1 MCTWGSIKPGKTS
14 LPLASMVSVP
24 GGASRFLPM
33 RVIVSSSTKISA
45 RSRAPTVTISP
56 FLISKAIGHS
66 PLSVNVDAHL
76 FPVRFHLLPVFG
88 DLGLLLRDFIP
99 GHGRALWRFF
109 DHADAVVNRTN
120 VEAQAATDAILFAH
134 MDARPRMNRFLF
146 SIGTHIVAARRHDAP
161 VLCYQ
166 VNTLVRGIVARH
178 ITKVAANAFLLIN
191 PRHGLEREIKI
202 LEIGDAMNTLADNIG
217 YFLES
222 LFIHPIG

>member
-1 MCTWGSIKPGKTS
+1 MGTWGSINPGKTS
-14 LPLASMVSVP
+14 FPLASMVSVP

-88 DLGLLLRDFIP
+88 DLGPLLRDFIP
-99 GHGRALWRFF
+99 GHGWAFWRFF

-120 VEAQAATDAILFAH
+120 VEAQAATDPIFFPH
-134 MDARPRMNRFLF
+134 MHLRPPMNPSLF
-146 SIGTHIVAARRHDAP
+146 SFRTP
-161 VLCYQ
+161 
-166 VNTLVRGIVARH
+166 
-178 ITKVAANAFLLIN
+178 
-191 PRHGLEREIKI
+191 I
-202 LEIGDAMNTLADNIG
+202 L
-217 YFLES
+217 
-222 LFIHPIG
+222 

>member
-1 MCTWGSIKPGKTS
+1 
-14 LPLASMVSVP
+14 MVSVP
-24 GGASRFLPM
+24 GGTSRFLPM
-33 RVIVSSSTKISA
+33 RGIVASSTKISA

-56 FLISKAIGHS
+56 CLISKAIGHS

-109 DHADAVVNRTN
+109 RHADAVVNRTN

-146 SIGTHIVAARRHDAP
+146 SIGTHIVATRRHDAP
-161 VLCYQ
+161 VLCYPFI
-166 VNTLVRGIVARH
+166 TLVFGIFPRPL
-178 ITKVAANAFLLIN
+178 TKVDQIAFVLFT
-191 PRHGLEREIKI
+191 PRQGLERDSKI
-202 LEIGDAMNTLADNIG
+202 LEIGDAMNALADNIG